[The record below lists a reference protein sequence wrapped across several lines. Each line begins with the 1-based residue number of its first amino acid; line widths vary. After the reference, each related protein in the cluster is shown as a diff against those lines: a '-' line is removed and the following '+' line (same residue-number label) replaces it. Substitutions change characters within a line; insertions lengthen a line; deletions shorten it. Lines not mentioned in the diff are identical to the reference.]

1 MTNNKSHKPSHTALF
16 LILLIGILYHTT
28 LIKLF
33 ESEKIQES
41 KEVAYEVEIVNLDI
55 VAETESI
62 GDTLAEVEVD
72 CAIEVEGES
81 ESALDY
87 DKTLILKTNLW
98 RPVYD
103 TCGVGDLAKE
113 KKFAGSNEARQNLW
127 RFFEKLNGLNSN
139 SKLHVFHFGDSQIE
153 GDRIT
158 GRIRSSWQ
166 KTWGGSGPGL
176 IPAIQPVS
184 ALAVRQQHE
193 GDMKRF
199 TKFGRIDTTLEH
211 TCYGGMA
218 TLSRIRN
225 NGKVTVNPH
234 PMGFRKNKVWHQ
246 AEILIGAAPLGGN
259 LTVSGEFTDSI
270 TIDIAPSSTGNHSSI
285 LVELAG
291 KKEELIFSFEG
302 HEIEITG
309 IRLGSENG
317 LSIHNIP
324 MRSSSGT
331 VFKSL
336 DKDHFKKY
344 LQHWDVGLVIL
355 QFGGNTVPYV
365 KDEAAAKSYG
375 KRFRTQLKYLKT
387 ILPESTFLVIGPS
400 DMGVTSDSTAHTYPM
415 LGAIRAEM
423 KKGTILEEAFY
434 WDLFEAMGGA
444 GTMAVWAESTPKL
457 ASSDLVHF
465 TPKGAKIIGELLDQ
479 SLRAEYRSWE
489 QAIGGK

>member
-28 LIKLF
+28 LIKFF
-33 ESEKIQES
+33 EVEEIQES
-41 KEVAYEVEIVNLDI
+41 KEMVYEAEIVNQEI
-55 VAETESI
+55 VPEIESI
-62 GDTLAEVEVD
+62 VDSLPEVD
-72 CAIEVEGES
+72 IEIAIET
-81 ESALDY
+81 ALER
-87 DKTLILKTNLW
+87 DKTPILKTNLW
-98 RPVYD
+98 RPDYD
-103 TCGVGDLAKE
+103 TCAVENLAKE
-113 KKFAGSNEARQNLW
+113 KKFSGSNGAKQNLW
-127 RFFEKLNGLNSN
+127 RFFEKLNGLNSE

-176 IPAIQPVS
+176 IPAIQPVP

-193 GDMKRF
+193 GDIKRF

-225 NGKVTVNPH
+225 NGKITVNPH
-234 PMGFRKNKVWHQ
+234 PMGFRKNQVWHQ
-246 AEILIGAAPLGGN
+246 AEVLIGAAPLGGS

-270 TIDIAPSSTGNHSSI
+270 AIDIAPSSTGNHSSV

-309 IRLGSENG
+309 IRLGSKNG
-317 LSIHNIP
+317 LAIHNIP

-336 DKDHFKKY
+336 NKVHFKKY
-344 LQHWDVGLVIL
+344 LQNWDVGLVIL

-365 KDEAAAKSYG
+365 NDEAAAKSYG

-400 DMGVTSDSTAHTYPM
+400 DMGITSDSTALTYPM

-423 KKGTILEEAFY
+423 KKVTILEEALY
-434 WDLFEAMGGA
+434 WDVFEAMGGA
-444 GTMAVWAESTPKL
+444 GTMAVWAKSTPKL

-465 TPKGAKIIGELLDQ
+465 TPKGAKMIGELLDQ

-489 QAIGGK
+489 QAIAGE